1 LKDKV
6 EKKEKRSDGKMPD
19 QHSSVILLQ
28 RISVLEKLTAK
39 LMIENDELSEKVA
52 ALENKEV
59 PFSENSKL
67 RDIRSDVESTL
78 NEVMKSYDVTKL
90 ESQASAAAAAAASA
104 QAGSADITGSFDG
117 INQMSKDKT
126 DESEM
131 ISLMT
136 GDLICLRHDGSG
148 DQFKNLS

>member
-1 LKDKV
+1 
-6 EKKEKRSDGKMPD
+6 MPD

-148 DQFKNLS
+148 DQFKNLL